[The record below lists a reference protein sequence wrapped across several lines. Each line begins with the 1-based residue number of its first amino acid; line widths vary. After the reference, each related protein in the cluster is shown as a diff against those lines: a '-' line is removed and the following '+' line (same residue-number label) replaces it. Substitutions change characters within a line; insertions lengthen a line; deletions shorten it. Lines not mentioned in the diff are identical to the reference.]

1 MMQDPNYMMTLMVE
15 AEQSEAMAGMI
26 EAWKAQFRAKTNVGK
41 EYERRWWRKRERE
54 REAIECDGVFAFES
68 K

>member
-1 MMQDPNYMMTLMVE
+1 MIHSISYAMMQDPNYMMTLMVE

-41 EYERRWWRKRERE
+41 EYERR
-54 REAIECDGVFAFES
+54 
-68 K
+68 